1 MCDVIDG
8 PFPSPQSRFDRTRW
22 SLVRRAAF
30 RPEGDGAGLEEF
42 CRIYWYPLY
51 VAARR
56 KGQSPEDACDVVQAL
71 FERLITKDSLRHVDP
86 ERGRLR
92 TWLLTQLDHLIID
105 RYRAGQA
112 LKRGGGQVA
121 FVLDAENAE
130 LALQAD
136 PGLHVEPHE
145 AWRQNLASVLLDEA
159 LEALAVS
166 YQHTGKGALFDALLP
181 ALEGPMADMTY
192 DEVAAR
198 LGTSAGSLRM
208 AALRFRDRFRR
219 LLRAKAALAL
229 GVEDGPE
236 LDRELRALF
245 AGGPG

>member
-1 MCDVIDG
+1 MCDAIDG
-8 PFPSPQSRFDRTRW
+8 PFPSPLSRFDRTRW

-30 RPEGDGAGLEEF
+30 RPEGDGAGMEEF
-42 CRIYWYPLY
+42 CRIYWFPLFA
-51 VAARR
+51 AARR
-56 KGQSPEDACDVVQAL
+56 KGQSPEDACDVVQVL
-71 FERLITKDSLRHVDP
+71 FERLIAKDALRQADP

-92 TWLLTQLDHLIID
+92 TWLLTQLDHLMVD
-105 RYRAGQA
+105 RHRAGRA
-112 LKRGGGQVA
+112 LKRGGGQIP
-121 FVLDAENAE
+121 FSLDAENAE
-130 LALQAD
+130 LALQAN

-145 AWRQNLASVLLDEA
+145 AWRQNLASALLDEA
-159 LEALAVS
+159 LEALAQS
-166 YQHTGKGALFDALLP
+166 YQRAGKGELFDALLP
-181 ALEGPMADMTY
+181 ALEGPMPDTTY

-198 LGTSAGSLRM
+198 LGTSAGALRM

-236 LDRELRALF
+236 LDRELRSLF